1 MDSFELASAI
11 FCVLLLVPVFAALPP
26 VRVRLVRLGVR
37 ALERLTAEP
46 EPDQDA
52 LDLYEALRRER
63 LLRDVARLRRVLAH
77 DEHMSAVRQIGN
89 RMAYDRLLHDLSE
102 VRDVAPALAL
112 VPQPSS
118 GWSSTGTTGALAG
131 AAPASASASTSQYR
145 PKVETIELGWRR

>member
-11 FCVLLLVPVFAALPP
+11 FCVLLVVPLVAALPP
-26 VRVRLVRLGVR
+26 VRARLVRLGVR

-52 LDLYEALRRER
+52 LDLYEAVRRER

-89 RMAYDRLLHDLSE
+89 RMAYDRLVHDLSE

-112 VPQPSS
+112 VPQS
-118 GWSSTGTTGALAG
+118 GFDWSSTGTAGALAG
-131 AAPASASASTSQYR
+131 PSAASGSQYR
-145 PKVETIELGWRR
+145 PKVETLELGWRR